1 MGAMDNRPCWA
12 PSSAATNSPARK
24 LHRLLAGSRRP
35 HRLLLF
41 DRAVF
46 TRGSPARTGLP
57 SRWLPLA
64 GLRPR
69 LAGFVASAPASTAL
83 AGRDA
88 SPLFSVALPPP
99 AARRQRC
106 LASVRCRTAYARA
119 SAASQPPHPRQLPLA
134 GRAIRYRARA
144 LRPLQQPR
152 PYASSACGSHR
163 ARCRRSCPTRIGEIS
178 KTRDAPR
185 DEGRRQE
192 VLWLG
197 KKTRGSRGRR
207 RTAASPRGRRR
218 SCGWL
223 PVRPA
228 LPSWSNNVWIIL

>member
-83 AGRDA
+83 AGRAA

-106 LASVRCRTAYARA
+106 LASVCCRTAYARA

-134 GRAIRYRARA
+134 GRAIGYRARA

-152 PYASSACGSHR
+152 P
-163 ARCRRSCPTRIGEIS
+163 
-178 KTRDAPR
+178 
-185 DEGRRQE
+185 RQE